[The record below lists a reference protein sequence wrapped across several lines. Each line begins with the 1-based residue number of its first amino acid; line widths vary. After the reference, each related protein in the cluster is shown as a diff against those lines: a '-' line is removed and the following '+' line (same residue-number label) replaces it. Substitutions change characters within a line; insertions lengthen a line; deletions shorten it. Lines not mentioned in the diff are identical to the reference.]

1 MFLKFTVARARSA
14 WQVWPMDAFPRRR
27 PRPPATR
34 KEARDN
40 QRWRLLGAMAHLVGV
55 EGYARTT
62 IARVIARAGVSRKAF
77 YVHFTDKEDCF
88 LKAYEELS
96 ARLVRALVEEGTTQP
111 RQNRTHAQLR
121 LYLEVLAKDLPLAR
135 AFIVEALSAG
145 PRALALR
152 EEVNRRFADLVF
164 ASTSRDPVVRKAIC
178 GGVNDVVSGALME
191 GRKDLLAL
199 LPQLLRFASR
209 T

>member
-1 MFLKFTVARARSA
+1 
-14 WQVWPMDAFPRRR
+14 
-27 PRPPATR
+27 
-34 KEARDN
+34 
-40 QRWRLLGAMAHLVGV
+40 MAHLVGV

-62 IARVIARAGVSRKAF
+62 IALVIARAGVSRKAF
-77 YVHFTDKEDCF
+77 YVHFTDKDDCF

-96 ARLVRALVEEGTTQP
+96 ARLVRALVEAGTKQP
-111 RQNRTHAQLR
+111 RQSRTRAQLR

-178 GGVNDVVSGALME
+178 GGVNDVVAGALME

-199 LPQLLRFASR
+199 LPQLVRFANR
-209 T
+209 A